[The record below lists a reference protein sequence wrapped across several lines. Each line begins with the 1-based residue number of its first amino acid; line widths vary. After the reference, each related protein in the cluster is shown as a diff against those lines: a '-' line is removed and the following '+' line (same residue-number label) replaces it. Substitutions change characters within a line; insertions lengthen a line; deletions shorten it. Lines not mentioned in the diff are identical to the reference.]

1 MGWVGLGGG
10 SVMVGLFAGSGKKG
24 FCSRWMMGG
33 FVVVSAD
40 LNWLVRSFRMW
51 RGDSRG
57 DER

>member
-1 MGWVGLGGG
+1 
-10 SVMVGLFAGSGKKG
+10 MVGLFAGSGKKG